1 MTNSLQDIDAK
12 GQPGSRLYSL
22 FVWALQEMLLGKPP
36 TVFFENLSSSD
47 GFDWLNDQ
55 GSSIVYNVVK
65 WNTIL
70 LSRLFFLI
78 FMGIKH

>member
-12 GQPGSRLYSL
+12 AQPGSRLYSL
-22 FVWALQEMLLGKPP
+22 FVWALQEMLLGKSP